1 MAARRWL
8 VARMTA
14 AGLAAELDGIG
25 NILGRSPAS
34 GPRLLVGSHSDSQN
48 HAGWLDGAMGVIF
61 GLEIARS
68 FLEKGLPG
76 AVDCVV
82 WSDEEA
88 HFASFLGSRSAVGQ
102 LDESEIAEARDAT
115 TGLPLIT
122 ALERAGLAELPRQRL
137 PVGDYIGYL
146 EAHIEQGATLE
157 DNGLALGIVTGIVGI
172 YQYRITLHGERN
184 HAGTTSMA
192 RRRDASRALIA
203 LAARIDAHLSAHAAS
218 DTVWTI
224 GSIRVEPGQVSIIPD
239 LAEMHLQLRDV
250 DPAVLDRLDADI
262 RRITVEAG
270 PTCRATLE
278 MTARTEPS
286 IMAEPLRNALATAAG
301 RLAPGGWTMMPSG
314 AGHDAQILAGV
325 MPAGMLFVPSI
336 GGISHHWTEDTA
348 ETDIILGCET
358 LAEACRSLLD
368 PNR

>member
-1 MAARRWL
+1 MDKLLIR
-8 VARMTA
+8 
-14 AGLAAELDGIG
+14 G
-25 NILGRSPAS
+25 GR
-34 GPRLLVGSHSDSQN
+34 
-48 HAGWLDGAMGVIF
+48 
-61 GLEIARS
+61 
-68 FLEKGLPG
+68 
-76 AVDCVV
+76 
-82 WSDEEA
+82 
-88 HFASFLGSRSAVGQ
+88 
-102 LDESEIAEARDAT
+102 
-115 TGLPLIT
+115 
-122 ALERAGLAELPRQRL
+122 
-137 PVGDYIGYL
+137 
-146 EAHIEQGATLE
+146 
-157 DNGLALGIVTGIVGI
+157 
-172 YQYRITLHGERN
+172 TLHGEVLISGAKNAALPELCAALLTSEPVVLRN
-184 HAGTTSMA
+184 VPRLEDVSTMLKLVRNMGVQATRADDGTVQL
-192 RRRDASRALIA
+192 DASTLTNPEAPYELVKTMRASVLALGPLLARFGRAKVSLPGGCAIGSRPVDQHIKGLQAMGAEIVVEHGYMVAQLPQGRSRLKGARIATDMVTVTGTENFLMAAA
-203 LAARIDAHLSAHAAS
+203 LAEGETVLENAAQ
-218 DTVWTI
+218 
-224 GSIRVEPGQVSIIPD
+224 EPGIPD